1 MTHDTQATAD
11 EHRESTDGSPAAYSF
26 VDPSG
31 ISLRQRLMLLANG
44 QRFSAVVYAL
54 AEMNVADQLAKGPR
68 TAGELADAVG
78 ADETALYRMLRCAA
92 LLGVFRE
99 LDGRRFALTPL
110 AEGLRTDLPDGVRD
124 AVLLDGSGFFWGAFG
139 SILHSARTG
148 RPGFD
153 AANGMSFWEYLQGH
167 PEAGAV
173 FDDAMTTIS
182 RRLGGLYL
190 DRVDFSRFP
199 VLADV
204 GGGRGYFLAEI
215 LRRNPDMR
223 GVLFDRPQVTG
234 TAGELLTEREVADR
248 VEVVGGDF
256 FTDSVPAGCDAY
268 VLKTVLHDWPDDKAV
283 AILRRV
289 REAIGDSE
297 ARLLVLEQVV
307 APGNVWDTAKFLDVD
322 MLVVMG
328 GRERN
333 LDEWRALLTAGGFEL
348 DCTPAVGDWAVLE
361 CRPN

>member
-1 MTHDTQATAD
+1 MTQETQ
-11 EHRESTDGSPAAYSF
+11 AAYSF
-26 VDPSG
+26 VDRPDV
-31 ISLRQRLMLLANG
+31 SLRQRLMLLANG

-54 AEMNVADQLAKGPR
+54 AELNVADQLIKGPR
-68 TAGELADAVG
+68 TVTELADAVG
-78 ADETALYRMLRCAA
+78 ADEAALYRMLRCAA
-92 LLGVFRE
+92 LLGVFQE
-99 LDGRRFALTPL
+99 LDGRQFALTPI

-124 AVLLDGSGFFWGAFG
+124 AVLLDGSGFFWGSFG

-148 RPGFD
+148 HPGFD
-153 AANGMSFWEYLQGH
+153 AANGMSFWEYLQAN
-167 PEAGAV
+167 PEAGEV

-215 LRRNPDMR
+215 LRRHPGIR
-223 GVLFDRPQVTG
+223 GVLFDRPQVTD
-234 TAGELLTEREVADR
+234 TAGELLGEREVAER
-248 VEVVGGDF
+248 VDVVGGDF
-256 FTDSVPAGCDAY
+256 FTDPIPAGCDAY

-283 AILRRV
+283 EILRRV
-289 REAIGDSE
+289 REAIGDS
-297 ARLLVLEQVV
+297 AGRLLVLEQVV
-307 APGNVWDTAKFLDVD
+307 APGNTWDTAKFLDVD

-333 LDEWRALLTAGGFEL
+333 LDEWRELLAAGGFEL
-348 DCTPAVGDWAVLE
+348 DCEPAVGDWAVLE
-361 CRPN
+361 CKPR